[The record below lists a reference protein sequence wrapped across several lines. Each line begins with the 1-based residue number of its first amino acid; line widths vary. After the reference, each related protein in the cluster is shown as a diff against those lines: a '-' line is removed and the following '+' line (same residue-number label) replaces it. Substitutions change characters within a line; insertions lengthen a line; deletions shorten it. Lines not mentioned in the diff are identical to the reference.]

1 MDYERSLVWNRAMR
15 LAENVCRLLTALPRE
30 ERFGMRSQLSR
41 AAVSV
46 PSNIAEGW
54 KRESAKEKLQFF
66 AIAHGSLAEL
76 NTQLLLCR
84 RLGWLP
90 HEGADSAI
98 ILADDVG
105 RMLTSLK
112 KVWRQRTAKGCTTTH
127 DERPTANPY

>member
-1 MDYERSLVWNRAMR
+1 MDYENSLVWARAMQ
-15 LAENVCRLLTALPRE
+15 LAEYVCRLPALLPRE

-54 KRESAKEKLQFF
+54 KRESAKEKVHFF

-90 HEGADSAI
+90 TERADAAMRAVES
-98 ILADDVG
+98 VG
-105 RMLTSLK
+105 RLLTSLRK
-112 KVWRQRTAKGCTTTH
+112 AWRRRIASSTSTINDK
-127 DERPTANPY
+127 RPTTNRY